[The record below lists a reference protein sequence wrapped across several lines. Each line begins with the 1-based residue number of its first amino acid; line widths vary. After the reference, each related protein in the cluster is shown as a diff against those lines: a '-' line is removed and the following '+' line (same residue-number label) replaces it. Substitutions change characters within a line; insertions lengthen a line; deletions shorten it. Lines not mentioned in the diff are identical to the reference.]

1 MTYVI
6 GEYTDSYIPVV
17 DGVATCVRNY
27 AKWLNENHC
36 EAYVVAPEIPGF
48 EEVDPFKVYRFKGI
62 PLTNHKPYRAGL
74 PVLDFG
80 YLKEGSELRPSL
92 VHAHSPFGSGQEALR
107 QSRKYG
113 IPLVATFHSKF
124 YDDFLQYTGSEFI
137 ARKAVGFVIKF
148 FKQADSVWTVSN
160 STAQTLR
167 EYGYD
172 GDICIFENGT
182 EYTPASDPAGA
193 CARVNEKY
201 GLGADEK
208 VMLFVGQQVLQK
220 NLVKLLEAAA
230 LYRDS
235 GAKFR
240 LLMVGEGYAS
250 EQLKALARERGIDGQ
265 VIFTG
270 VILDREELRDIY
282 TRAQLFTFPSLYDN
296 APLVLREAAAVGCPP
311 VLVEGSNA
319 AESVREG
326 DNGFLC
332 QDDPRSIAD
341 AMARAFADDERRLQ
355 VGRRAQATLA
365 RPWEEIVG
373 GIYDKYCEIIEEFAG
388 KKEARR

>member
-1 MTYVI
+1 M
-6 GEYTDSYIPVV
+6 P
-17 DGVATCVRNY
+17 
-27 AKWLNENHC
+27 
-36 EAYVVAPEIPGF
+36 
-48 EEVDPFKVYRFKGI
+48 
-62 PLTNHKPYRAGL
+62 
-74 PVLDFG
+74 
-80 YLKEGSELRPSL
+80 
-92 VHAHSPFGSGQEALR
+92 
-107 QSRKYG
+107 
-113 IPLVATFHSKF
+113 
-124 YDDFLQYTGSEFI
+124 
-137 ARKAVGFVIKF
+137 
-148 FKQADSVWTVSN
+148 
-160 STAQTLR
+160 
-167 EYGYD
+167 
-172 GDICIFENGT
+172 
-182 EYTPASDPAGA
+182 PASDPAGA

-311 VLVEGSNA
+311 CSSRA
-319 AESVREG
+319 ATRRSPSGRATTVFSARTTPG
-326 DNGFLC
+326 ASPTPWPGFC
-332 QDDPRSIAD
+332 
-341 AMARAFADDERRLQ
+341 
-355 VGRRAQATLA
+355 GR
-365 RPWEEIVG
+365 
-373 GIYDKYCEIIEEFAG
+373 
-388 KKEARR
+388 